1 MMEIVKIA
9 VEDVDDIFNKFDSND
24 ITDELATYIE
34 NRCSRVRRQEMQI
47 NIITKDKLD
56 DKIKDRIVTAI
67 RSHFGLET
75 KYCIDDIKKR
85 KLINVS
91 LFLLGIFILLFKNL
105 LPLLNTITDIADIL
119 AWFIMWESAYNL
131 LFRDS
136 AFDIKIDRAKKI
148 SNCQIKFKV
157 K

>member
-1 MMEIVKIA
+1 MEIVKI
-9 VEDVDDIFNKFDSND
+9 VVDDIDDIFNKFDSND

-34 NRCSRVRRQEMQI
+34 NRCSRVKRQEMQI
-47 NIITKDKLD
+47 DIITKEKLD
-56 DKIKDRIVTAI
+56 PKIKEKVVIAI

-85 KLINVS
+85 KILNIA
-91 LFLLGIFILLFKNL
+91 LFLLGIFILIFKNL
-105 LPLLNTITDIADIL
+105 IPLLNTITDIANIL
-119 AWFIMWESAYNL
+119 AWFIMWESSYNL
-131 LFRDS
+131 LFRDT

-148 SNCQIKFKV
+148 SNCQILFKV